1 MVTSLKMLSG
11 ADRSAKARPL
21 TLKSGSYIFRV
32 TNKNV
37 PYTLGFWLRSE
48 GYSPFNPIHKLSKT
62 SVSGGGLDLGTTRSL

>member
-11 ADRSAKARPL
+11 ADRLAKARPL
-21 TLKSGSYIFRV
+21 TLKPGSYIFRV

-48 GYSPFNPIHKLSKT
+48 GYSPFTPIHKLSKT
-62 SVSGGGLDLGTTRSL
+62 SVFGRGLDLETTRSL